1 MLSQQR
7 DTYGAIKRYAQR
19 PTDRNFLAV
28 KMLAASTQMLLR
40 AAGIQ
45 IAAQLNIQLNKGV
58 PAAIND
64 ILGSADKDRETRLK
78 VDAKSIYENTLRA
91 AGFKV
96 PQQ

>member
-7 DTYGAIKRYAQR
+7 DTYGVIKRYAQR

-28 KMLAASTQMLLR
+28 KLLAYSTQMLLR

-45 IAAQLNIQLNKGV
+45 IAAQLNIQFNKGV

-64 ILGSADKDRETRLK
+64 ILGSVDKERETRLT

-91 AGFKV
+91 AGFKL
-96 PQQ
+96 PQ

>member
-7 DTYGAIKRYAQR
+7 DTYGVIKRYAQR

-28 KMLAASTQMLLR
+28 KLLASSTQMLLR

-64 ILGSADKDRETRLK
+64 ILGRANKELETALT

-91 AGFKV
+91 AGFKL
-96 PQQ
+96 PQ